1 MTKPDIVASED
12 QLLTLA
18 TLPPSRSQKRLA
30 LAVLLT
36 LLLGALFIL
45 AGELSNMQWR
55 RIDAFI
61 PAYGTAI
68 FVNDLITAVL
78 LFNQF
83 AILRSRALLAISSGY
98 LFTALMVIPWMLTFP
113 GAYTPDG
120 LLGAGLQ
127 SANWLY
133 ILRYAGFPTFV
144 IAYALLKD
152 ADPSRRLWAGSVG
165 VTILSSVAM
174 TSAVVC
180 AATVLVTAGDAYS
193 PHLSIDPVH

>member
-1 MTKPDIVASED
+1 MMKPAIIVPED
-12 QLLTLA
+12 QPFTLA
-18 TLPPSRSQKRLA
+18 SLSPSRQQRRLA
-30 LAVLLT
+30 LAVVLAF
-36 LLLGALFIL
+36 LGALFIL
-45 AGELSNMQWR
+45 AGELSSIQWG
-55 RIDAFI
+55 RIDAFV

-83 AILRSRALLAISSGY
+83 AILRSRALLAISTGY

-113 GAYTPDG
+113 GAFTPDG

-152 ADPSRRLWAGSVG
+152 AGPPGPTVGGLGRRDDSFECCAHVSPRVHSD
-165 VTILSSVAM
+165 SS
-174 TSAVVC
+174 C
-180 AATVLVTAGDAYS
+180 HNG
-193 PHLSIDPVH
+193 